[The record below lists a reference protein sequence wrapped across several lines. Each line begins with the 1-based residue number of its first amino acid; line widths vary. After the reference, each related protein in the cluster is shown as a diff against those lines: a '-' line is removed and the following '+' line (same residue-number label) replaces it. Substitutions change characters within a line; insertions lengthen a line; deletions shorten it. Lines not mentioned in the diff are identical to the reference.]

1 LHKNAVKGFD
11 SPVCPPPGC
20 GPISIYTRLKLCHK
34 QIWSFIAWP
43 FSSVLYTQRETCIDR
58 GDC

>member
-1 LHKNAVKGFD
+1 MHKNSVRGFD
-11 SPVCPPPGC
+11 RPVFPLTLAAG
-20 GPISIYTRLKLCHK
+20 SIYTRIKLCGK

-43 FSSVLYTQRETCIDR
+43 FSSVLYTQRETCIDK

>member
-1 LHKNAVKGFD
+1 MHKIPREALIAWFV
-11 SPVCPPPGC
+11 PHPGC
-20 GPISIYTRLKLCHK
+20 GPNSIYTRIKLCDK

-43 FSSVLYTQRETCIDR
+43 FSSALCTQHETCIDK

>member
-1 LHKNAVKGFD
+1 VGSLIAQFVPHPGFGLD
-11 SPVCPPPGC
+11 
-20 GPISIYTRLKLCHK
+20 SIYTRIKLCDE

-43 FSSVLYTQRETCIDR
+43 FSSVLHTQRETCIDK